1 MKIVVIG
8 DIHGRFVWRNIIDKE
23 VADIFVFL
31 GDYVSDEKTSGNWQ
45 IANLESI
52 LNFKEDNPEKVILL
66 RGNHDMQHLG
76 YSWADCS
83 GLNSYVLEEM
93 SRMKNRFESDT
104 QWIYTIDNVIFS
116 HAGITKTWLLSIGL
130 TESNINEINKINPN
144 ASFGFIP
151 DSPCDTIGTSKT
163 QGVTWVRPN
172 ALIMDSIKNVTQIV
186 GHTPVKEVCKKMN
199 TENNCCFW
207 FCDSLPQYLVIENR
221 HYYIKQSKIF

>member
-45 IANLESI
+45 IANLKSI
-52 LNFKEDNPEKVILL
+52 LKFKEDNPEKVILL

-76 YSWADCS
+76 YSWAECS
-83 GLNSYVLEEM
+83 GLNSCVLEQM
-93 SRMKNRFESDT
+93 SKMKNQFEYNT
-104 QWIYTIDNVIFS
+104 QWIYTIENVIFS
-116 HAGITKTWLLSIGL
+116 HAGITKTWLQSIGL
-130 TESNINEINKINPN
+130 TESNINRINKINPN
-144 ASFGFIP
+144 ESFGFIS
-151 DSPCDTIGTSKT
+151 DSPCDTIGTSKS
-163 QGVTWVRPN
+163 QGITWVRPN

-186 GHTPVKEVCKKMN
+186 GHTPVKEICKK
-199 TENNCCFW
+199 ENKEINCSFW

-221 HYYIKQSKIF
+221 HHYIKQIETF